1 MHELSLKH
9 AHRKILILIEEDAK
23 GDNVKRQLFETI
35 STHSYSHTH
44 TARGIN
50 TNTSSGREP

>member
-9 AHRKILILIEEDAK
+9 AHTKILILIEEDAK

-44 TARGIN
+44 TQPEG
-50 TNTSSGREP
+50 